1 MQIKSLSIELG
12 ELQTLSATTFS
23 YATVLHNNSGSVQA
37 WPNIELMLSD
47 GADKAVLRR
56 VFAPPEYLG
65 REHKQE
71 QITSEG
77 FAARSEQAVKLY
89 FELAQ
94 INASGYHIAVFYP

>member
-1 MQIKSLSIELG
+1 
-12 ELQTLSATTFS
+12 
-23 YATVLHNNSGSVQA
+23 VLHNNSGSVQA

-71 QITSEG
+71 KITSEG